1 MYKSRASAIL
11 DKVIHAI
18 FLIVFCICAFFTLF
32 HFERYSLLFQH
43 SIAKTFLFCVIATF
57 IFLFLGY
64 ILSGKNIQVCCRI
77 RVTVIFILLT
87 AQVFLFLKIMTPIGW
102 DVMEV
107 VNSAEFGMYNGDYFV
122 KYPNNLFLHLLLSFY
137 LKMTRF
143 IPYLSSL
150 RKFELLNLIFVD
162 LSILMSTLTA
172 HKLYGR
178 KAADRVFISAVLL
191 IAFHP
196 TLSVV
201 YSDTLAMPFPIGTL
215 LCFVYGAEA
224 NKAWKRTLLFSAGAA
239 LCTIGCCIK
248 PTVIII
254 AIAIIILTI
263 FHWKRSFFSSNIL
276 ISVLIAIFVGFAV
289 WGTVNIIELPIKRE
303 LQVQYPDIRSRD
315 WSHHVA
321 LGLSTPKNGS
331 SGYGSWNEEEV
342 QWMQQH
348 INDLNYTQ
356 ESVNHIKDKLVEFGP
371 VGYVCH
377 LANKLIWAGS
387 DGTFF
392 YGGEGEFHVQ
402 EQSHQNTLRGKLQ
415 NAFYI
420 ETKFYQKWFSS
431 CMQGIWLFI
440 CIRAIVSCFPKK
452 FEKFNSIAKLA
463 ILGLFLFLLIFENR
477 SRYLFLYLPVLL
489 IALETDGSIYGIRR
503 GNI

>member
-1 MYKSRASAIL
+1 MNRFCAAIL
-11 DKVIHAI
+11 NKMIHTA
-18 FLIVFCICAFFTLF
+18 FLIIFSICAFFTLF

-43 SIAKTFLFCVIATF
+43 SISKTFLFCVTAAF
-57 IFLFLGY
+57 IFMLWGY
-64 ILSGKNIQVCCRI
+64 TLSGKNIQVCNRI
-77 RVTVIFILLT
+77 RITTIFILLT
-87 AQVFLFLKIMTPIGW
+87 VQVLLFLKIITPIGW

-137 LKMTRF
+137 LKMTGF

-150 RKFELLNLIFVD
+150 RKLELLNLFFVD
-162 LSILMSTLTA
+162 ISIFMSALTV
-172 HKLYGR
+172 KKIYGTA
-178 KAADRVFISAVLL
+178 AADRVFISAVLL

-215 LCFVYGAEA
+215 LCFVYGT
-224 NKAWKRTLLFSAGAA
+224 KSDKTWKRILFFSAGAA
-239 LCTIGCCIK
+239 LCIIGCCIK

-254 AIAIIILTI
+254 AIAIIILSI

-276 ISVLIAIFVGFAV
+276 IPVLTAILAGSAV
-289 WGTVNIIELPIKRE
+289 WGTVNLIELPVKRE
-303 LQVQYPDIRSRD
+303 LEIQYPEIRPRD

-321 LGLSTPKNGS
+321 LGLSV
-331 SGYGSWNEEEV
+331 SGNNSFSYGSWNREEV

-348 INDLNYTQ
+348 INDSNYTQ
-356 ESVNHIKDKLVEFGP
+356 ESINHIKDKLVEFGP
-371 VGYVCH
+371 AGYVCH

-392 YGGEGEFHVQ
+392 YGGEGDFHAQ
-402 EQSHQNTLRGKLQ
+402 EQSPQNTLRGKLQ

-420 ETKFYQKWFSS
+420 ETEFYQKWFSS
-431 CMQGIWLFI
+431 WMQGIWLFI
-440 CIRAIVSCFPKK
+440 CIRAIVSCFPQKYNK
-452 FEKFNSIAKLA
+452 FDGIAKLA
-463 ILGLFLFLLIFENR
+463 IEGLFLFLLIFENR

-489 IALETDGSIYGIRR
+489 TAIESDERIRHAF
-503 GNI
+503 